1 MFNNLIELI
10 KSMPDEATCRDY
22 VAKQRWENGQAVCP
36 YCGHGK
42 CYNIEGGKR
51 YKCGSKTCYK
61 KFSVITGTIMEASN
75 LPLIKWLTAIYL
87 VSSHKKGISSYQL
100 GRDLQI
106 AQKNAWF
113 VLHRIREMLRVKEG
127 LMLDNIVEIDETY
140 IGGKVPNMSKTK
152 RTKLR
157 ETGNSLNT
165 KTMVMG
171 MVERSGNLK
180 LVPVHASVN
189 SMAMQTVVNANVDK
203 DAVVI
208 TDSLAAY
215 NGLDKQYAAHEIVNH
230 SEQEYVRD
238 GVFHTNTIE
247 GAFSLLKRSII
258 GIYHQVT
265 PKHLSRYCD
274 ETMYRYNLRK
284 MTDVQRFNYTMTNI
298 EGRLK
303 YKALISVPDN
313 KPVLVDRNRPN
324 EYVKGKHKAIAQI
337 FDGMVVAEFPSTA
350 EAARQ
355 TGIYAA
361 DIRKVLHGKRITT
374 KGYQW
379 KYL

>member
-1 MFNNLIELI
+1 MFSNLIELI
-10 KSMPDEATCRDY
+10 KSMPDEKTCREY
-22 VAKQRWENGQAVCP
+22 VAAQRWQDGKAVCP

-42 CYNIEGGKR
+42 CYDIEGGKR

-61 KFSVITGTIMEASN
+61 KFSVITGTVMEASN

-113 VLHRIREMLRVKEG
+113 VLHRIREMLREKETV
-127 LMLDNIVEIDETY
+127 MLDNIVEIDETY

-157 ETGNSLNT
+157 ETGNSMNT

-171 MVERSGNLK
+171 MVERGGNLK
-180 LVPVHASVN
+180 LLPVHSSNNV
-189 SMAMQTVVNANVDK
+189 MAIQPTVRRNVDK
-203 DAVVI
+203 DAVLI

-215 NGLDKQYAAHEIVNH
+215 VGLSKEYTGHEVVNH
-230 SEQEYVRD
+230 SEHEYVRD
-238 GVFHTNTIE
+238 SVLHTNTIE

-284 MTDVQRFNYTMTNI
+284 MTDVQRFNYAMTNV

-303 YKALISVPDN
+303 YKTLISAPDN
-313 KPVLVDRNRPN
+313 KPALTNKNKTV
-324 EYVKGKHKAIAQI
+324 EYIKGKHKAVAQI
-337 FDGMVVAEFPSTA
+337 FDGNIVAEFPSTA

-355 TGIYAA
+355 TGLYPA
-361 DIRKVLHGKRITT
+361 DIRRVLQGKRVTT

>member
-1 MFNNLIELI
+1 
-10 KSMPDEATCRDY
+10 MPDEKTCREY
-22 VAKQRWENGQAVCP
+22 VAAQRWEGGKAVCP
-36 YCGHGK
+36 HCGYGK

-51 YKCGSKTCYK
+51 YKCGSSACYK

-100 GRDLQI
+100 GRDLEI

-113 VLHRIREMLRVKEG
+113 VLHRIREMLRVKENVK
-127 LMLDNIVEIDETY
+127 LDSIVEVDETY
-140 IGGKVPNMSKTK
+140 IGGKVPNMSKKK
-152 RTKLR
+152 RTYLR
-157 ETGNSLNT
+157 ETGNTSNT

-171 MVERSGNLK
+171 MIERGGNLK
-180 LVPVHASVN
+180 LVHVGGSTTPSNILPVVRNSVDN
-189 SMAMQTVVNANVDK
+189 
-203 DAVVI
+203 DAVLI

-215 NGLDKQYAAHEIVNH
+215 TELAPEYAAHEVVNH

-238 GVFHTNTIE
+238 KVFHTNTIE

-298 EGRLK
+298 GGRLK
-303 YKALISVPDN
+303 YTTLISAPDN
-313 KPVLVDRNRPN
+313 KPILSNKVEIKA
-324 EYVKGKHKAIAQI
+324 EYVKSKRRAIKQVLNGEVI
-337 FDGMVVAEFPSTA
+337 AEYPSVR
-350 EAARQ
+350 EAAKQLKLNASMIRRVLMGQ
-355 TGIYAA
+355 RVSTGGFLWIYA
-361 DIRKVLHGKRITT
+361 
-374 KGYQW
+374 
-379 KYL
+379 